1 VPAHMDRC
9 VVFAA
14 EFESEQFGEPL
25 GKRRP
30 RSGIVAVGSPWSTST
45 DGDEDSPG
53 LSNAAFAAI
62 RSSSTRGVNRRFA
75 RRIGRK
81 AAPRRDGACGGAGG
95 GARVPLRIE
104 SSAGIGRRARS
115 NDQHA

>member
-1 VPAHMDRC
+1 MPAHMDRC

-62 RSSSTRGVNRRFA
+62 RSSSTRGVNRRFGFF
-75 RRIGRK
+75 R
-81 AAPRRDGACGGAGG
+81 
-95 GARVPLRIE
+95 
-104 SSAGIGRRARS
+104 
-115 NDQHA
+115 Q